1 MIKVRTV
8 EEFLIRTW
16 NELVGRDSG
25 PLHFRLVLQPMVAA
39 ALAIR
44 AGIRDARQERPA
56 FFWAFVRRSR
66 RPPLLFAELWKDVGR
81 LFLIGIALD
90 LVYQWIVFQSI
101 RPGQS
106 LIVATVLAILPYLLV
121 RGLTNRTSTW
131 LQVFPPRN
139 RNKTRDSH
147 SDSKDES

>member
-1 MIKVRTV
+1 VRTV

-16 NELVGRDSG
+16 EELVGRDSG
-25 PLHFRLVLQPMVAA
+25 PLHFRLVLQPIVAA
-39 ALAIR
+39 VLAIR
-44 AGIRDARQERPA
+44 AGMRDARQGRPA
-56 FFWAFVRRSR
+56 FFWAFVRQSH
-66 RPPLLFAELWKDVGR
+66 RPPLLLAELWKDVGR
-81 LFLIGIALD
+81 LFLIAIALD
-90 LVYQWIVFQSI
+90 LVYQLIDFQTI

-106 LIVATVLAILPYLLV
+106 LIVAIVLAILPYLIV

-131 LQVFPPRN
+131 LQHFPLQN